1 MGCNQIKA
9 MSGVLFL
16 LLAALLVGALAMI
29 WTDINGMIGNGQ
41 VLREDLSTSS
51 RIALRLFQDESMATT
66 DEVDVD
72 QLMIS
77 FSGISRYCLVAAL
90 LSAGYGIFLLLRSGQ
105 KNSNGGPSN

>member
-1 MGCNQIKA
+1 

-16 LLAALLVGALAMI
+16 LLAVLLVSSMVMI
-29 WTDINGMIGNGQ
+29 VADINGMFGIGK
-41 VLREDLSTSS
+41 VLREDLSISS

-66 DEVDVD
+66 DEVDID
-72 QLMIS
+72 QLMIVS
-77 FSGISRYCLVAAL
+77 SGIGRYCLVAAL